1 MKALELKIPPAL
13 LALIF
18 GAGMWAMDQLLPQFK
33 QNCSWH
39 NTAAQLVFGL
49 AVVLI
54 VAGIISF
61 RMAKTTVDPMQP
73 EKSSSLVTSG
83 IYRLTRNPMY
93 LGFLLGLMAYPL
105 KLTNPAA
112 FLLVPLFIIYMNRF
126 QIKPE
131 ERALSAL
138 FGESYLQYTK
148 LVRRWL

>member
-18 GAGMWAMDQLLPQFK
+18 GAGMWAIDQLLPQYK
-33 QNCSWH
+33 QNWLWH

-61 RMAKTTVDPMQP
+61 KMAKTTVDPTHP
-73 EKSSSLVTSG
+73 EKATTIVNTG
-83 IYRLTRNPMY
+83 VYKFTRNPMY
-93 LGFLLGLMAYPL
+93 LGFLLGLLAFVL
-105 KLTNPAA
+105 NLANPITLIFLPM
-112 FLLVPLFIIYMNRF
+112 FLLYMNQF

-131 ERALSAL
+131 ERALTAL
-138 FGESYLQYTK
+138 FGESYLQYCKT
-148 LVRRWL
+148 VRRWI

>member
-18 GAGMWAMDQLLPQFK
+18 GAGMWAIDQLFPQFK
-33 QNCSWH
+33 QNWLWH

-61 RMAKTTVDPMQP
+61 RMAKTTVDPTHP
-73 EKSSSLVTSG
+73 EKATTIVNTG
-83 IYRLTRNPMY
+83 VYKFTRNPMY
-93 LGFLLGLMAYPL
+93 LGFLLGLLAFVL
-105 KLTNPAA
+105 NLANPITLIFLPM
-112 FLLVPLFIIYMNRF
+112 FLLYMNQF

-131 ERALSAL
+131 ERALTAL
-138 FGESYLQYTK
+138 FGESYLQYCKT
-148 LVRRWL
+148 VRRWI

>member
-18 GAGMWAMDQLLPQFK
+18 GAGMWAIDQLLPQFK
-33 QNCSWH
+33 QNWLWH

-61 RMAKTTVDPMQP
+61 RMAKTTVDPTHP
-73 EKSSSLVTSG
+73 EKATTIVNTG
-83 IYRLTRNPMY
+83 VYKFTRNPMY
-93 LGFLLGLMAYPL
+93 LGFLLGLLAFVL
-105 KLTNPAA
+105 NLANPITLIFLPM
-112 FLLVPLFIIYMNRF
+112 FLLYMNQF

-131 ERALSAL
+131 ERALTAL
-138 FGESYLQYTK
+138 FGESYLQYCKT
-148 LVRRWL
+148 VRRWI